1 MDKSLRTWR
10 LTPNKDSDLWT
21 QSSFRGEV
29 WVRAHDAIEARK
41 LTAQRFRVRQRSS
54 DRRSRME
61 SPWYV
66 RELTRCESEQSPQ
79 FDFIE
84 IPGVVF
90 PMPDGMAVSNVV
102 SDATLESTV
111 TDQESE
117 TDAVH
122 PNKSARLERVSHD
135 VVALDVRQ
143 AIVALLV
150 AKEIDAPGRWLDVY
164 AATATGDKP
173 IYVIIPAPKLRR
185 VIGESIAS
193 LIDRTLDEKETSWI
207 LHSEDIQKL
216 LGGDGEKLRAA

>member
-1 MDKSLRTWR
+1 MEKSLRTWR
-10 LTPNKDSDLWT
+10 LTPNKDSDLWN

-29 WVRAHDAIEARK
+29 WVRAYDAIQARK
-41 LTAQRFRVRQRSS
+41 LTAQRFRVCPRGS

-66 RELTRCESEQSPQ
+66 RELTRCEVDQSPR

-84 IPGVVF
+84 IPGVVC
-90 PMPDGMAVSNVV
+90 PVSDGMSVSNVV
-102 SDATLESTV
+102 SNATAESTV
-111 TDQESE
+111 TNQESA
-117 TDAVH
+117 TDGAH
-122 PNKSARLERVSHD
+122 PNKAAHLQRVSHD
-135 VVALDVRQ
+135 VVASDVRQ

-185 VIGESIAS
+185 TIAESVAS
-193 LIDRTLDEKETSWI
+193 LIDRKIDEQQTSWI
-207 LHSEDIQKL
+207 LHSEDIPKL
-216 LGGDGEKLRAA
+216 LGGVGKKLQAA